1 MAEGSIE
8 VAKAYVTIVPS
19 LKGSRQ
25 TISQELGAAGTQAG
39 DEAGSKTGNAFLSA
53 CGSVLAAGAKVVAS
67 ATLAAT
73 SALAAG
79 VVAIGKAALTSYA
92 DYEQL
97 SGGVETLFGTGGKTL
112 KEYADSMGA
121 TVDEVRDKYFQLAD
135 AENQVME
142 NANNAFKTSGLSAN
156 EYMET
161 VTSFSASLLQSLDG
175 DTQAAAAAA
184 DMAIQDMSDNAN
196 KMGTDMSM
204 IQSAYQGF
212 AKQNYTMLDNLK
224 LGYGGTRSE
233 MERLLADATAISGIE
248 YDISNLSDVYEAIH
262 VIQTEMGITG
272 TTAEEAMFT
281 ISGSANATK
290 AAWNNVLTAIAG
302 GGDLDKAIDDL
313 VESVFGGS
321 SGGGLL
327 NNILPRVD
335 TIINGIGN
343 FLVKSAPILAD
354 KVPGILGNIA
364 NMLTSSLPVLFTSFN
379 SAFNTVLQTLIT
391 MLPTL
396 LPVVVQGL
404 MLIGST
410 ILSNLPLL
418 ITTMM
423 DLITQLVVYLS
434 EADVA
439 AQLTQGALNII
450 LALANGLITNLPVLL
465 PAIVDIIS
473 EIVVTLTEPENV
485 LALVDAALILIGA
498 IVMALVNT
506 LPEIV
511 ELFVGLLDNLSDLFL
526 AGVDWVADVLCPMVV
541 NWWNTTV
548 KPWFSNLFTKI
559 GQWFTNVWNTI
570 STWFSNLIKKV
581 AEWYLNIY
589 NKCTSTFTNIKNSIT
604 SFFSNAIQTVLNGI
618 NNIKNNVTNWF
629 NNLKTNTSNFVTNI
643 WNTIR
648 NWFSS
653 LPGKL
658 NTAVQSAFNTVKNW
672 TNNFMSYGRNLV
684 EGLWYGISDK
694 VSWLYNKVSG
704 WVSSTLNYIKNLFG
718 ISSPSKL
725 MRDEV
730 GRFMAEGIGVGFTK
744 EMKSVEEEMAEA
756 IPTSFNTSV
765 GISGQSGQSYSP
777 ETSSVANYGRYTF
790 NIYGAEGQDVNELA
804 DAVIDR
810 IQHLTEQEEDVYA

>member
-19 LKGSRQ
+19 LRGSRQ
-25 TISQELGAAGTQAG
+25 IISQELGEAGQQAG
-39 DEAGSKTGNAFLSA
+39 DEAGGKTGSAFLSA
-53 CGSVLAAGAKVVAS
+53 CGNVLAAGAKVVAG

-97 SGGVETLFGTGGKTL
+97 AGGVETLFGTGGKTI

-142 NANNAFKTSGLSAN
+142 NASNAFKTSGLSAN

-184 DMAIQDMSDNAN
+184 DMAIQDKSDNAN
-196 KMGTDMSM
+196 KMGSDMAS

-224 LGYGGTRSE
+224 LGYGGTASE
-233 MERLLADATAISGIE
+233 MERLLEDASAISGVE

-272 TTAEEAMFT
+272 TTAKEAMFT

-313 VESVFGGS
+313 VDSVFGGA

-335 TIINGIGN
+335 TIINGIGK

-354 KVPGILGNIA
+354 KIPGIMGNIA
-364 NMLTSSLPVLFTSFN
+364 KMLTTSLPVLFTSFN
-379 SAFNTVLQTLIT
+379 TAFNTILQTLIT

-404 MLIGST
+404 VLIAGT

-418 ITTMM
+418 LSTMM
-423 DLITQLVVYLS
+423 DLITQLTVYLS

-439 AQLTQGALNII
+439 TQLTQGAINII
-450 LALANGLITNLPVLL
+450 LALANGLITNLPILL
-465 PAIVDIIS
+465 PAIIDIIS
-473 EIVVTLTEPENV
+473 EIVVTLTKPENV
-485 LALVDAALILIGA
+485 LALVDAALTLIGA
-498 IVMALVNT
+498 IVMALVNS

-511 ELFVGLLDNLSDLFL
+511 ELFVGLLGNLADLFL
-526 AGVDWVADVLCPMVV
+526 AAVDWVAEGCAAWAE
-541 NWWNTTV
+541 WWNTTV
-548 KPWFSNLFTKI
+548 KPWFSNLFTRI
-559 GQWFTNVWNTI
+559 GQWFSNVWNTI
-570 STWFSNLIKKV
+570 TSWFSDLISKI

-589 NKCTSTFTNIKNSIT
+589 NKCTTTFNNIKTSIANFFTNAINS
-604 SFFSNAIQTVLNGI
+604 VVNGI
-618 NNIKNNVTNWF
+618 NNIKDKVTSWF
-629 NNLKTNTSNFVTNI
+629 NTLKTNTSNFVTNI
-643 WNTIR
+643 WNTIK
-648 NWFSS
+648 NWFAS

-658 NTAVQSAFNTVKNW
+658 NSSVQAAFNTVKNW
-672 TNNFMSYGRNLV
+672 ASNFTSYGRDLV
-684 EGLWYGISDK
+684 EGLWSGISDK

-704 WVSSTLNYIKNLFG
+704 WVSSTLDYIKGLFG

-730 GRFMAEGIGVGFTK
+730 GKFMAEGIGVGFTK
-744 EMKSVEEEMAEA
+744 EMKSVEAEMADS
-756 IPTSFNTSV
+756 IPTSFSTSV
-765 GISGQSGQSYSP
+765 GISGQSGQIYSP
-777 ETSSVANYGRYTF
+777 ETSSVANYARYTF

-810 IQHLTEQEEDVYA
+810 MQHLTEQEEDVYA

>member
-25 TISQELGAAGTQAG
+25 IISQELGSAGQQAG
-39 DEAGSKTGNAFLSA
+39 DEAGGKTGSAFISA
-53 CGSVLAAGAKVVAS
+53 CGSVLAAGAKVVAG

-97 SGGVETLFGTGGKTL
+97 AGGVETLFGTGGKSL

-121 TVDEVRDKYFQLAD
+121 TVDEVRDKYFQLEA

-142 NANNAFKTSGLSAN
+142 NASNAFKTAGLSAN

-175 DTQAAAAAA
+175 DTQAAAKAA

-196 KMGTDMSM
+196 KMGSDMAS
-204 IQSAYQGF
+204 IKSAYQGF

-313 VESVFGGS
+313 VDSVFGGA

-335 TIINGIGN
+335 TIINGIGK

-354 KVPGILGNIA
+354 KIPGIMGNIA
-364 NMLTSSLPVLFTSFN
+364 TMLTNSLPVLFTSFN
-379 SAFNTVLQTLIT
+379 TAFNTILQTLIT

-396 LPVVVQGL
+396 LPVVVQGI
-404 MLIGST
+404 MLIAGT
-410 ILSNLPLL
+410 LLSNLPLL

-423 DLITQLVVYLS
+423 DLITQLVVFLS

-439 AQLTQGALNII
+439 AQLTQGALDII

-465 PAIVDIIS
+465 PAIIDIIS
-473 EIVVTLTEPENV
+473 EIVITLTSPENIA
-485 LALVDAALILIGA
+485 ALLDAALTLVGA
-498 IVMALVNT
+498 IVMALVNS

-511 ELFVGLLDNLSDLFL
+511 ELFVGLLGNLADLFL
-526 AGVDWVADVLCPMVV
+526 MATDWVAEGLAGLA

-548 KPWFSNLFTKI
+548 KPWFDNLIKKA
-559 GQWFTNVWNTI
+559 GEWFGNIWTTI
-570 STWFSNLIKKV
+570 STWFSNLIKKI

-589 NKCTSTFTNIKNSIT
+589 NKCTTTFTNIKTSIAN
-604 SFFSNAIQTVLNGI
+604 FFTNAINSVVNGI
-618 NNIKNNVTNWF
+618 TNIKNKVTSWF
-629 NNLKTNTSNFVTNI
+629 NTLKTNTSNFVTNV

-744 EMKSVEEEMAEA
+744 EMKSVEEEMADA

-777 ETSSVANYGRYTF
+777 ETTSVANYGRYTF

-804 DAVIDR
+804 DIVIDR
-810 IQHLTEQEEDVYA
+810 IQHLTEQEEGVYA